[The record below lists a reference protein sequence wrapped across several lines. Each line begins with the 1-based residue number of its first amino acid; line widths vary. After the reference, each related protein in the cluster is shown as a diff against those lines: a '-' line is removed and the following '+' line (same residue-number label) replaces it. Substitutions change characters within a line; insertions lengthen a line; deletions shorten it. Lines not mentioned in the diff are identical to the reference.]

1 MKKIVTIF
9 LLVLAGCATPKSY
22 GPIPETHD
30 VYASAPA
37 PVAAARPNDSY
48 EEPYASGYDPDNA
61 VTEKV
66 VIDKLSKAPT
76 KQKTI
81 TSEPIFN
88 PTSIINQL
96 RYSAFG
102 YSVPKE
108 ANIDDDIEVTM
119 IVNPLSSTSK
129 ISVDLPDGQKTT
141 GNLEVSRVIQAK
153 LDSNDFI
160 ITPIT
165 PERQVIIG
173 DRNTVWKWSLS
184 AKEPG
189 PNKVVKITVSA
200 IVLVDGEK
208 TESYVDTYK
217 NVINID
223 ITPKQRLSRW
233 LSANWQWAWGA
244 LLIPIIGFFYNRKRK
259 SK

>member
-1 MKKIVTIF
+1 M
-9 LLVLAGCATPKSY
+9 ARSP
-22 GPIPETHD
+22 
-30 VYASAPA
+30 APA
-37 PVAAARPNDSY
+37 MVEESHAENRELDS
-48 EEPYASGYDPDNA
+48 A
-61 VTEKV
+61 
-66 VIDKLSKAPT
+66 IDKPLNGHKSKPASNKKAIPT
-76 KQKTI
+76 ET
-81 TSEPIFN
+81 IFN
-88 PTSIINQL
+88 PTNIIEQL

-102 YSVPKE
+102 YSVPKK

-119 IVNPLSSTSK
+119 IVNPLSSTSE
-129 ISVDLPDGQKTT
+129 ITSELPDGRKTT
-141 GNLEVSRVIQAK
+141 GEIQISRVIQAK

-173 DRNTVWKWSLS
+173 DRNTIWKWSLS
-184 AKEPG
+184 AKKPG

-208 TESYVDTYK
+208 IESYVDTYT

-223 ITPKQRLSRW
+223 ITPKQRLFRW

-244 LLIPIIGFFYNRKRK
+244 LLIPVLGFFYNRKRK